1 MDRLKDLLCQ
11 YKFVTFIGLTI
22 TISVFLVL
30 VAMFTYYKTDAY
42 RLDLSRPEYSSR
54 RKQISKD
61 TNEKSREF
69 DAQGQVNQGTLKDFL
84 DVYGKEVENVSKIK
98 AFSNDVLSDK
108 ELGLRSN

>member
-1 MDRLKDLLCQ
+1 
-11 YKFVTFIGLTI
+11 
-22 TISVFLVL
+22 
-30 VAMFTYYKTDAY
+30 MFTYYKTDAH

-61 TNEKSREF
+61 ANEKSREF
-69 DAQGQVNQGTLKDFL
+69 DAQGQGNHGTLKDFL
-84 DVYGKEVENVSKIK
+84 GVYDKEVDNVSKIK